1 MSNTNSTVRSEV
13 SQIAQQI
20 ENLARQVQNK
30 LATGDDL
37 IGVANEL
44 VRNSSTFTFA
54 LGELFALEQTKQ
66 VKLTVVSNPSD
77 TKTKNQNYHNV
88 RDAQGRFTRVLLDVV

>member
-1 MSNTNSTVRSEV
+1 MSNINVRNAV

-20 ENLARQVQNK
+20 ESLARQVQDK
-30 LATGDDL
+30 LAQGKSAQGGDL

-54 LGELFALEQTKQ
+54 LGELFALEDSSGKKVQATA
-66 VKLTVVSNPSD
+66 VSNPSG
-77 TKTKNQNYHNV
+77 TPRNYHNV
-88 RDAQGRFTRVLLDVV
+88 RDSLGRFRRV